1 VTPEAS
7 VASAIPTPK
16 VLVEEGVKPAEA
28 APVASVIPA
37 SKPEVVTPVK
47 STPAVVQSR
56 AQASVESRTLD
67 EVLDGREQMNN
78 IEALDRE
85 LSAQLGSFA
94 DIDSQESIHTDAIA
108 EEFAAVASV
117 VPQVE
122 APVVEDPSARAE
134 KAAIDRIERLQVG
147 GWVELL
153 QDGHQVRC
161 RLAAVIRATGKFIFV
176 NRAGV
181 KVAENNR
188 EGLVHAY
195 KSGVLTILDEGRL
208 FDRALESVIGN
219 LREMKGRN
227 PS

>member
-1 VTPEAS
+1 LA
-7 VASAIPTPK
+7 
-16 VLVEEGVKPAEA
+16 
-28 APVASVIPA
+28 
-37 SKPEVVTPVK
+37 
-47 STPAVVQSR
+47 
-56 AQASVESRTLD
+56 
-67 EVLDGREQMNN
+67 
-78 IEALDRE
+78 
-85 LSAQLGSFA
+85 AQLGTFD
-94 DIDSQESIHTDAIA
+94 DIDSEESIHTDAIA

-117 VPQVE
+117 AQAE
-122 APVVEDPSARAE
+122 TAALEDPSVRAE
-134 KAAIDRIERLQVG
+134 KSAIERIERLQVG

-188 EGLVHAY
+188 EGLVRAY
-195 KSGVLTILDEGRL
+195 KSGALTILDEGRL